1 MTLLTIS
8 PEIWSWAHL
17 IGPVLNIIPAAISIW
32 WCSRIDVKKWSV
44 IPIGL
49 TVYVVGGLMLY
60 YGIMAIR
67 AAGIIV
73 VS

>member
-8 PEIWSWAHL
+8 PEIWSWVHL

-32 WCSRIDVKKWSV
+32 WCSRIDVKKWTV
-44 IPIGL
+44 WPIAL
-49 TVYVVGGLMLY
+49 TVYIGLGL
-60 YGIMAIR
+60 ILHFSLQAIR
-67 AAGIIV
+67 DLGIIV